1 MNIKEQLVEYL
12 KPSLAITSASCLT
25 AINAF
30 KDGRLTEEETMHIL
44 AGLQQPVFNIKVE
57 KLEIDNGIANWGIYN
72 SPSATQTK
80 AVS

>member
-12 KPSLAITSASCLT
+12 KPSLAVANASCLT

-44 AGLQQPVFNIKVE
+44 AGLQQPIFNIKIDKVE
-57 KLEIDNGIANWGIYN
+57 VDNGITNWGICN
-72 SPSATQTK
+72 SPGATQLK
-80 AVS
+80 DR